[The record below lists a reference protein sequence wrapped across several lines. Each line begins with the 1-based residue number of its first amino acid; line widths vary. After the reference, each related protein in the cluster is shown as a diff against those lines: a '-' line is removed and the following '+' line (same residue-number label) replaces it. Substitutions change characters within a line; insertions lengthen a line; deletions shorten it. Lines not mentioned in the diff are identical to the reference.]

1 MAKVDEK
8 QVAVARVYCRSM
20 LDLAETG
27 EQAVSLLEEMQALLA
42 VMAQNRDFRNFLV
55 TPLVDA
61 GERERI
67 LEQLLRGRLSDLLVD
82 SLQVLN
88 RHRRLDVFETLV
100 EVYRTQYQ
108 ERHGEVDVHVTS
120 AVPLNDALRREIEAA
135 TGQLAGRTP
144 KLIASVD
151 ESLIGGLVIRIGDRK
166 IDTSVARALR
176 NLRAELGERASQQIH
191 ESRAR
196 AE

>member
-1 MAKVDEK
+1 MARVDEK

-20 LDLAETG
+20 LDLAESGG
-27 EQAVSLLEEMQALLA
+27 EAESLLEELHGLVAL
-42 VMAQNRDFRNFLV
+42 MEKNDGFRNFLV
-55 TPLVDA
+55 SPLVDS

-67 LEQLLRGRLSDLLVD
+67 LEKQLRGKLSDLLVN

-88 RHRRLDVFETLV
+88 RHGRLDILETLV
-100 EVYRTQYQ
+100 EVFRTQYQ
-108 ERHGEVDVHVTS
+108 ERHGQVDVHVTT
-120 AVPLNDALRREIEAA
+120 AVPLGDALRAEIEAA
-135 TGQLAGRTP
+135 AERLAGKTP

-176 NLRAELGERASQQIH
+176 NLRDGLGERASQQIY
-191 ESRAR
+191 ESRAS